1 MERTRPNILLT
12 GTPGTGKT
20 STSEELAEK
29 LGFKHLNVSEIV
41 KSHNCHEGRDEEFDT
56 YILDDDKL
64 IDTMEPM
71 VESGGCVV
79 DFHTCD
85 VFPERWFDLVLV
97 LRANTDVLFDR
108 LTERGYSD
116 KKRNENMESEIM
128 QVVVEEA
135 RESYAEEIV
144 HEVQS
149 NTVEDMDSNVERM
162 VSWVAAWQ
170 ANNA

>member
-1 MERTRPNILLT
+1 MSKYPRPMSAPLKNSNASLSPH
-12 GTPGTGKT
+12 TP
-20 STSEELAEK
+20 
-29 LGFKHLNVSEIV
+29 FV
-41 KSHNCHEGRDEEFDT
+41 DEEFDT

-116 KKRNENMESEIM
+116 KKRNENMEVSESEMPLTSLSLSPHPATRHNSHPSCIPLCLITSLKLC
-128 QVVVEEA
+128 
-135 RESYAEEIV
+135 RWS
-144 HEVQS
+144 
-149 NTVEDMDSNVERM
+149 
-162 VSWVAAWQ
+162 
-170 ANNA
+170 